1 MPDEINTVAS
11 PDPAAV
17 IEEML
22 KIYPAKTRKKRAKQI
37 ILNEPDCPPEIAAN
51 SRTIPGI
58 ITQRGC
64 TYAGCRGVVMGPIYD
79 LLQITHGPVGCGFY
93 AWLTRRNLVRVPPN
107 ETNYLQYCMNT
118 DMQEEQIIFGGEKK
132 LKQAIREAYDIFK
145 PRAIAILATCPVGLI
160 GDDIHTV
167 AKQMKEELGINVIA
181 FSCEGYK
188 GVSQSAGHH
197 IANNG
202 VFKNIIG
209 LDDKPDEGEFT
220 MNILGEYNIG
230 GDAWE
235 IDTLLRKCGIHV
247 TATLSGDVSYDQ
259 VKRCHT
265 VMLNGVMCHRS
276 INYIAEMM
284 EKKFGIP
291 WIKVN
296 FVGAEASAKTLRKIA
311 QFFDSKKLADRV
323 EEVIAQELLAL
334 RPVREEMRAKHH
346 GKKVA
351 LFVGGSRAH
360 HYQDLFR
367 DLGMEIVS
375 AGYEFAHRDD
385 YEGRKVLPT
394 IKVDADSRNIEELH
408 VEADPERFKPA
419 RTPEQVAALTA
430 GGFTFKDYEGMM
442 VEMKKNTLIIDDIS
456 HHEMEKLIEIY
467 QPDIIGSGIKDK
479 FVIEKMG
486 VPCKQLHSYDYSG
499 PYAAFTGAI
508 NFYREIDRMLTTKV
522 WKFIT
527 PPWEKEPQAAVPLLH
542 ASKVEA
548 LRRENA
554 NKAWRKPGAEVAPEA

>member
-1 MPDEINTVAS
+1 MSDEAQTLTA

-17 IEEML
+17 KAEML
-22 KIYPAKTRKKRAKQI
+22 KIYPAKTAKKRGKQI
-37 ILNEPDCPPEIAAN
+37 IVNDPETPPEIAAN
-51 SRTIPGI
+51 SRTVPGI

-64 TYAGCRGVVMGPIYD
+64 TYAGCRGVVLGPIYD
-79 LLQITHGPVGCGFY
+79 ILQITHGPVGCGFY
-93 AWLTRRNLVRVPPN
+93 AWLSRRNLVRAP
-107 ETNYLQYCMNT
+107 EGTTNYLQYCMNT
-118 DMQEEQIIFGGEKK
+118 DMQEDQIVFGGEKK

-145 PRAIAILATCPVGLI
+145 PKAIAILATCPVGLI

-167 AKQMKEELGINVIA
+167 AKVMKEELGINIMA

-209 LDDKPDEGEFT
+209 LDDQADVAEFN

-247 TATLSGDVSYDQ
+247 TSTLSGDVSYDQ
-259 VKRCHT
+259 VKKAHT
-265 VMLNGVMCHRS
+265 VQLNGVMCHRS

-296 FVGAEASAKTLRKIA
+296 FIGAEATAKTLRKIA
-311 QFFDSKKLADRV
+311 KFFDSKKLTDRV
-323 EEVIAQELLAL
+323 EEVIAQEMLAL
-334 RPVREEMRAKHH
+334 RPVREEIKGRHQ
-346 GKKVA
+346 GKKAA

-385 YEGRKVLPT
+385 YEGRKILPT

-408 VEADPERFKPA
+408 VEPDPVRFKPVK
-419 RTPEQVAALTA
+419 TPEQLAALQA
-430 GGFTFKDYEGMM
+430 GGFNFKDYEGMM
-442 VEMKKNTLIIDDIS
+442 VEMKKQTLVIDDIS

-508 NFYREIDRMLTTKV
+508 NFYREVDRMLTTKI

-527 PPWEKEPQAAVPLLH
+527 PPWEKDPQSAAPLVH
-542 ASKVEA
+542 HIK
-548 LRRENA
+548 A
-554 NKAWRKPGAEVAPEA
+554 NGAKTEESRGWRKPAATADEPM